1 MTKFTPSYID
11 VTDWNHIVY
20 QNTTGSRSKK
30 IITNPETDDE
40 YFFKGSK
47 ELSDGEI
54 RYPTEFW
61 SEIVSS
67 KIGQYLKFNILD
79 YNIGYNKNGTQKIG
93 CLSKSMVLNSENKLT
108 EGKVY
113 LTGFKPSYNPK
124 KDKKQY
130 TFQFIRD
137 TLSSFNYENYI
148 KNLLEIIV
156 FDALIGNSD
165 RHQENWGI
173 ITNFKKTIEEFD
185 LRINK
190 STDKWYKNWGL
201 KFLRNLAIIQSKK
214 FKENIFPTSKKTDL
228 IIESD
233 LMKNYFSPIY
243 DSGCCLGREF
253 EIEKVIKMIND
264 KQMQDKY
271 IRKGVSEIH
280 WEGNDKKLNHFEL
293 IKSLQIEYPEE
304 IKLLINKVA
313 DNFKSEDIEVIVN
326 NIDNN
331 LPKELKNHKLPIER
345 KVLMVKLINLRFNKL
360 IELI

>member
-1 MTKFTPSYID
+1 MDAYTPTYTD

-30 IITNPETDDE
+30 IITNPENDDE

-47 ELSDGEI
+47 ELPDGEI

-67 KIGQYLKFNILD
+67 KIGRYLKFNILD
-79 YNIGYNKNGTQKIG
+79 YNIAYNKEGTQKIG

-113 LTGFKPSYNPK
+113 LTGYKSSYNPE
-124 KDKKQY
+124 KDKKDY
-130 TFQFIRD
+130 TFQFIKN
-137 TLSSFNYENYI
+137 TLFFFNYEKYI

-173 ITNFKKTIEEFD
+173 ITNFNQTIKDFD
-185 LRINK
+185 EKINK
-190 STDKWYKNWGL
+190 NTDKWYKNWGL
-201 KFLRNLAIIQSKK
+201 KFLKNLTIIQAEK
-214 FKENIFPTSKKTDL
+214 FKKNFFTISKKTDL

-233 LMKNYFSPIY
+233 FVKNNFSPIY

-253 EIEKVIKMIND
+253 EFDKVKKMLND
-264 KQMQDKY
+264 KQMQDAY

-280 WEGNDKKLNHFEL
+280 WEGKNKKLNHFEL
-293 IKSLQIEYPEE
+293 IKSLQLEYPEE
-304 IKLLINKVA
+304 IKLLINKVDA
-313 DNFKSEDIEVIVN
+313 IFKSEDIKVIIN
-326 NIDNN
+326 NIDKN
-331 LPKELKNHKLPIER
+331 LPKELKTHKLPIER
-345 KVLMVKLINLRFNKL
+345 KKLMVKLINLRFNKL
-360 IELI
+360 LELI

>member
-1 MTKFTPSYID
+1 MDAYTPTYTD
-11 VTDWNHIVY
+11 VTDWTHIVY

-30 IITNPETDDE
+30 IITHPENDDE

-47 ELSDGEI
+47 ELPDGEI

-67 KIGQYLKFNILD
+67 KVGQYLKFNILD
-79 YNIGYNKNGTQKIG
+79 YNIAYNEEGVQKIG

-113 LTGFKPSYNPK
+113 LTGYKSSYNPE
-124 KDKKQY
+124 KDKKDY
-130 TFQFIRD
+130 TFQFIRK
-137 TLSSFNYENYI
+137 TLSSFNYEGYI
-148 KNLLEIIV
+148 KNLIEIIV

-173 ITNFKKTIEEFD
+173 ITNFNQTIQDFDKK
-185 LRINK
+185 INK
-190 STDKWYKNWGL
+190 NTDKWYKNWGL
-201 KFLRNLAIIQSKK
+201 KFLRNLTIIQAKK
-214 FKENIFPTSKKTDL
+214 FNGNIFTISKKTDL

-233 LMKNYFSPIY
+233 LMRNYFSPIY

-253 EIEKVIKMIND
+253 DIDRIKKILND

-293 IKSLQIEYPEE
+293 IKLLQLEYPEE
-304 IKLLINKVA
+304 IKLLINKI
-313 DNFKSEDIEVIVN
+313 NNHFKPEDIEVIIK
-326 NIDNN
+326 NIDIN

-345 KVLMVKLINLRFNKL
+345 KELMVKLINLRFNKL
-360 IELI
+360 LELI